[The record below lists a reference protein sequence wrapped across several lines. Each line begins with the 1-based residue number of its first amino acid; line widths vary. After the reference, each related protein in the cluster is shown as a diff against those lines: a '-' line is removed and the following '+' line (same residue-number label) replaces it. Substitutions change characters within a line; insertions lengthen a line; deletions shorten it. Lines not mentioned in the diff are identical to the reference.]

1 MTDILDL
8 SAMKFFE
15 DNKNNKKTT
24 ESYES
29 YLESLVLKA
38 YRAGYMAAVNMIV
51 DNDDDTFDDLK

>member
-15 DNKNNKKTT
+15 DNKDKKKPY

-38 YRAGYMAAVNMIV
+38 YRAGYMMAVNMIV
-51 DNDDDTFDDLK
+51 ENDDEFDELK

>member
-15 DNKNNKKTT
+15 DNKNNKNHT

-29 YLESLVLKA
+29 YLENLVLKA
-38 YRAGYMAAVNMIV
+38 YRAGYMEAVNMIV